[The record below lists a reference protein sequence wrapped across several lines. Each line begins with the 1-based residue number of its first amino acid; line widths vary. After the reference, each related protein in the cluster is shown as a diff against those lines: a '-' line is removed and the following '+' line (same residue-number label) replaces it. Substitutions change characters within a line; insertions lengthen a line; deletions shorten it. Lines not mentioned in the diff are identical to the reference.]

1 MLNEKEKEQ
10 YFLYKAPYA
19 LNFMLLLDA
28 FLFALLVYHR
38 DK

>member
-1 MLNEKEKEQ
+1 MPSEKEKEQ

-19 LNFMLLLDA
+19 LGFMLLLDS
-28 FLFALLVYHR
+28 FLLMLLVYHR